1 MSPIRHSQPILL
13 RFALG
18 ILLIVLVSLLIFN
31 LMMSPPASE
40 LRLMAL
46 FLGITALAS
55 GLAGYAA
62 YRLGWWSRSPTLRA
76 SLLAGY
82 ILSSL
87 LTFFNVWF
95 SARLMFLNSHDLTL
109 AIVLLVFASGMA
121 LALGYYVST
130 ALTDRIRHLMEAAGR
145 LAEGQLGTRVRV
157 QGRDELAALAA
168 SFNTMASRLQK
179 AEQQR
184 LDLIA
189 WVGHDLQ
196 TPLASV
202 RAILEAL
209 QDGVVTDPATVDRY
223 LSTAQRDVQSL
234 SALIDDL
241 FLMAQM
247 DAGGLQLEIAPASL
261 ADLIS
266 DTLES
271 FSELARARGVLLE
284 GNAGPEVDPVRMD
297 TRRIG
302 QALNNLIVNALRHTP
317 AGGRISVTAGRTGAA
332 VQVSIKDTGEGIRA
346 EDLPYIFDRFF
357 RGEPSRSRETGGAG
371 LGLAIARSLI
381 EAHGGQIRATS
392 TPGDGSLFVFSIPA

>member
-1 MSPIRHSQPILL
+1 MKRAHTGLPVLL

-18 ILLIVLVSLLIFN
+18 ILFIVLISLLVFS
-31 LMMSPPASE
+31 LLMSPPASE

-62 YRLGWWSRSPTLRA
+62 YRLGWWSRPPALRW

-109 AIVLLVFASGMA
+109 AVVLLVFAGGMA
-121 LALGYYVST
+121 LALGYFVST
-130 ALTDRIRHLMEAAGR
+130 AVTDRIRLLMEAAGR

-157 QGRDELAALAA
+157 EGRDELAALAA
-168 SFNTMASRLQK
+168 SFNTMASRLQS

-209 QDGVVTDPATVDRY
+209 QDGVVTEPATVERY
-223 LSTAQRDVQSL
+223 LATAQKNIQSL

-241 FLMAQM
+241 FQMAQM
-247 DAGGLQLEIAPASL
+247 DAGGLQLESAPASL

-271 FSELARARGVLLE
+271 FSELARGREVLLE
-284 GNAGPEVDPVRMD
+284 GDAGPEVDPVRMD

-302 QALNNLIVNALRHTP
+302 QALNNLLANALRHTP
-317 AGGRISVTAGRTGAA
+317 AGGRIMVTARRTEAGVEVSVT
-332 VQVSIKDTGEGIRA
+332 DTGEGIRP
-346 EDLPYIFDRFF
+346 EDLPNIFERFF

-371 LGLAIARSLI
+371 LGLAIARSI
-381 EAHGGQIRATS
+381 VEAHGGWIRAAS
-392 TPGDGSLFVFSIPA
+392 TPGAGAQIVFFLPS